1 MRPAERARSA
11 AFVAALVDEP
21 TRSERA
27 TGLTRAPRVVVA
39 IAALVLVFRS
49 SAHHDVPRAEPT
61 IVADDVAFAPARP
74 EARMELRYGF
84 AWVPDE
90 PSTRVPEGE
99 GEDVPGRG
107 DVCGRNVCDLQPSC
121 CEGVWDERCDRTLL
135 EITRVKF
142 NASPVRAGRC
152 YWHDRESCPGCAC
165 PMYLKRV
172 EELPRGDDHGTSLG
186 YDGGSGCLRDMRRL
200 LSNMKWMCV
209 EGFCEE

>member
-21 TRSERA
+21 ARGEHA
-27 TGLTRAPRVVVA
+27 TGLARVPRVVVA
-39 IAALVLVFRS
+39 MAAVVLVFGS
-49 SAHHDVPRAEPT
+49 SAHHEVPRAEPT
-61 IVADDVAFAPARP
+61 LVADDVARAEPRH
-74 EARMELRYGF
+74 GF
-84 AWVPDE
+84 ARVPDE
-90 PSTRVPEGE
+90 PSTRVSEDE

-107 DVCGRNVCDLQPSC
+107 DVCGRNVCDLEPSC

-135 EITRVKF
+135 ELTRVTSH
-142 NASPVRAGRC
+142 ASPVRAGRC

-172 EELPRGDDHGTSLG
+172 EELPRGDDPGTSLG
-186 YDGGSGCLRDMRRL
+186 YDGGSGCLRDRRRL